1 MAVGIRLDGVD
12 PGSHCADIRG
22 VSTQSLPCSNLG
34 LPLFVRTRYVFA
46 TFQIDLQAHDQSA
59 RGDPNRQ
66 PKTTIPT
73 FLTLYIFGFLYQL
86 VLVYDALRLKNTI
99 QIIGLCMYNVGL
111 LIYGAVQMNQIQE
124 AVNSL
129 AGLKEIDLDIWTQTR
144 PFLIAIPCLLAS
156 GTVLLAVEA
165 WKLYDEFAWT
175 IYKHISADLHLK
187 RRYLTYQ
194 IYIALLKFD
203 FFFFLG
209 FTVQFVVI
217 VIDRDSVEFGLT
229 VAAIPVTIIIL
240 IMAGIFTRKE
250 NIWGMILVIVSTK
263 FLMHDP
269 RATLINCSQILYFGG
284 LAYFLFKLVRMY
296 SAARERAYRPA
307 RKELTTFA
315 VLTIILIITTIINAC
330 MCTHNFNKGLKP
342 YISSRKTERDDEKRA
357 GVHGTEMSGGPA
369 RAPTGGAP
377 MSPRMEID

>member
-1 MAVGIRLDGVD
+1 M
-12 PGSHCADIRG
+12 
-22 VSTQSLPCSNLG
+22 
-34 LPLFVRTRYVFA
+34 FA
-46 TFQIDLQAHDQSA
+46 TFQIDLLDHEQKKN
-59 RGDPNRQ
+59 GDPNEQ

-99 QIIGLCMYNVGL
+99 QIIGLCLYNVGL
-111 LIYGAVQMNQIQE
+111 LIYGAVQMNQIQD
-124 AVNSL
+124 AVVNL
-129 AGLKEIDLDIWTQTR
+129 AKIQEIEPAIWAQTK
-144 PFLIAIPCLLAS
+144 PFLIAIPCVLAL

-165 WKLYDEFAWT
+165 RKLYNEFAWT
-175 IYKHISADLHLK
+175 IYKHISADLRLK

-217 VIDRDSVEFGLT
+217 VIDRRSLEFALT

-240 IMAGIFTRKE
+240 IMAGFFTRRE
-250 NIWGMILVIVSTK
+250 NIWGMLLTIVRIQHYTILSAHITYCWQ
-263 FLMHDP
+263 F
-269 RATLINCSQILYFGG
+269 LYFGG
-284 LAYFLFKLVRMY
+284 LAYFLFKIVRMY

-315 VLTIILIITTIINAC
+315 VLTIILILTTIIYAC
-330 MCTHNFNKGLKP
+330 TCTHNFGKGLKP
-342 YISSRKTERDDEKRA
+342 YVNDKNTDHEDEKP
-357 GVHGTEMSGGPA
+357 GYGGLSGTEMSSGPP
-369 RAPTGGAP
+369 RLPTGGAQMP
-377 MSPRMEID
+377 ARMEID